1 MKKAAILISNGFEE
15 GETMAVI
22 DVFRR
27 AGVRCDLVSAQDEVV
42 ESNTHVRVFADLM
55 MDESL
60 RDYDM
65 LIVPGGSPHIN
76 TIPENA
82 QAMDII
88 RAFYADPEKYLVGIC
103 SGPVV
108 FSKGGLLKG
117 RKVTSYPGE
126 KYEKYFTDAEYST
139 DMIVVDDHL
148 VTCRGPVTG
157 FCLGFTLLDL
167 LGEDGNKMRKRMLY
181 DQLRASRF

>member
-1 MKKAAILISNGFEE
+1 MKKAAILISKGFEE
-15 GETMAVI
+15 GETMAVV

-27 AGVRCDLVSAQDEVV
+27 AGVQLDLVSAEGEVV
-42 ESNTHVRVFADLM
+42 ESNCHVKVFADKLL
-55 MDESL
+55 DETL
-60 RDYDM
+60 REYDM
-65 LIVPGGSPHIN
+65 LIVPGGSPHISI
-76 TIPENA
+76 IPENPL
-82 QAMDII
+82 AMEII
-88 RAFYADPEKYLVGIC
+88 REFDKDPEKYLVGIC

-108 FSKGGLLKG
+108 FAKGNMLAG

-126 KYEKYFTDAEYST
+126 KYEKYFTDADYSS

-167 LGEDGNKMRKRMLY
+167 LGEDGDKMRNRMLY
-181 DQLRASRF
+181 NQLRASRF